1 MSISYDELA
10 AQVNELKERLDKLT
24 DPSVLEKVPQYI
36 IDMQKKINEIDE
48 RVQMLYE
55 FQRGFIKVEC
65 RCDGK
70 TYTKSF
76 QTNTRIYD
84 LMQFVC
90 NQIKQENPQ
99 DESIKNLYQNHIQ
112 YLGEQ
117 NENTTIGP
125 LFPTT
130 TFDFHMITSTYQILS
145 PDKTK
150 IYDTFSFPSYKPID
164 KVRDE
169 ISKKLEYPIT
179 QFVGNGPNH
188 YSAYKMTDSFPICF
202 IQEYYHTTVYLSL
215 PLTTTWYEA
224 QQQIC
229 KLTGSSSC
237 KFKNIKDFNKPIGE
251 TSPLPLKIEYQ

>member
-1 MSISYDELA
+1 
-10 AQVNELKERLDKLT
+10 
-24 DPSVLEKVPQYI
+24 
-36 IDMQKKINEIDE
+36 MQKKINEIDE
-48 RVQMLYE
+48 RVHVIEE

-70 TYTKSF
+70 TYTQTF
-76 QTNTRIYD
+76 QTNTYISQ
-84 LMQFVC
+84 LKQFLV
-90 NQIKQENPQ
+90 NQLKQENPQ
-99 DESIKNLYQNHIQ
+99 DESMKNLSTNHIK
-112 YLGEQ
+112 YLGE
-117 NENTTIGP
+117 EKDKTTIQK
-125 LFPTT
+125 LFPTN
-130 TFDFHMITSTYQILS
+130 TFGFQMISMTYQILS

-150 IYDTFSFPSYKPID
+150 IYATFSFPSYKPID

-251 TSPLPLKIEYQ
+251 TSYISQLPLKIEYQ